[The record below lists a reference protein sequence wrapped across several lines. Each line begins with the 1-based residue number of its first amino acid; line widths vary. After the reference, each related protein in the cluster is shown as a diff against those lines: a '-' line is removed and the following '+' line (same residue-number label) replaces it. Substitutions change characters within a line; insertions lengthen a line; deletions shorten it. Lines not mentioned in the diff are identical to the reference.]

1 MASLLAE
8 TLKSEIRIFFCSA
21 SGRRTTFTQKG
32 ISPVQMPLGA
42 AVGAGAVAGFACA
55 LAGAAQSRRASNGS
69 VAATAARAAIV
80 LGGRVIGQVQPMQ
93 VHMIHRG
100 MR

>member
-1 MASLLAE
+1 MASLLGE
-8 TLKSEIRIFFCSA
+8 TLKSEIRTFFCSA
-21 SGRRTTFTQKG
+21 SGRRTTFTPKG

-42 AVGAGAVAGFACA
+42 AAGAVAGFACA

>member
-1 MASLLAE
+1 MASLLGE
-8 TLKSEIRIFFCSA
+8 TLKSDIRTFFCSA
-21 SGRRTTFTQKG
+21 SGRRTTFTPKG

-42 AVGAGAVAGFACA
+42 AAGAGAVAGFACA
-55 LAGAAQSRRASNGS
+55 LAEAAQSRRASNGS

-80 LGGRVIGQVQPMQ
+80 FGGRGIGQVQLVR